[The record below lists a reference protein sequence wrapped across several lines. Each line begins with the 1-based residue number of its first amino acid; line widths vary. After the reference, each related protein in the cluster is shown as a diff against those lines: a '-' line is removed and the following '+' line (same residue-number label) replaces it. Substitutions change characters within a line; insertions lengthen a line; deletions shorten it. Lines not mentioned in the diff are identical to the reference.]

1 MIIVRDIFRVKF
13 GQTKEVIA
21 QWKLARDILQKGGYG
36 NLQPRLLT
44 DLAGA
49 PYYTVIMETGYES
62 ISAWEKAHQKMK
74 DVAEWKSIYA
84 KIIPL
89 TESGH
94 REILSVID

>member
-13 GQTKEVIA
+13 GQTKDVVS
-21 QWKLARDILQKGGYG
+21 QWKIARDILQKGGYG
-36 NLQPRLLT
+36 NLQPRLLS

-49 PYYTVIMETGYES
+49 PFYTVILETTYDS
-62 ISAWEKAHQKMK
+62 VTAWEKAHMKMK
-74 DVAEWKSIYA
+74 DVAEWKAVYG